1 MSHYQDCVFELLT
14 EELPPK
20 DLYNWAQQLVDSV
33 SQQLHETD
41 LAYTAVRPVAT
52 PRRLGVYIDQLA
64 CQQPA
69 QRVQKKGPAVNVAY
83 DNEGQPTQAA
93 VGFARSCGV
102 ELEQLTVYETNKGRW
117 LYLDQ
122 EVEGYTAGQLLP
134 DILKQAVEQLPV
146 NKMMYWGQG
155 HHAFMRP
162 VHNVLALYGSETL
175 VLNLFSHQAQAYT
188 YGHRFHSPQAVPIE
202 QASQYVDKLYEH
214 YVLVDFAKRR
224 QSIAEQARRIAEH
237 HQAKLV
243 MPEALLDEVTSMVEW
258 PVALQGR
265 FDQRFLAIPQE
276 VLILSM
282 QSNQKYFALLDQN
295 EQLLPY
301 FITISHIESRSP
313 ETVIKGN
320 ERVIQARLADAEFFY
335 QVDQQRALADYVPEL
350 ASITFQKDLGTLAD
364 KQKRLKTLTRTIAN
378 KLGWESETVER
389 AAGLAK
395 ADLVTDMVQEFSE
408 LQGTMGRYYALA
420 SGENETVAQAI
431 EEHYQPRHADDILP
445 QSKAGQVLALADRL
459 DTLVGLF
466 GVNMKPSA
474 DKDPYALRRAALA
487 CVRLLITKQ
496 LPLDL
501 FNLLEAAFGAY
512 GQAMSNTA
520 AVDEVFVFCQE
531 RLKTWALD
539 HGYQH
544 EVYAAVAVKNITCPL
559 EFAQRMQA
567 VTEFQKLPQAH
578 SLAQANKRVSNILSK
593 SGVQVDQQWQAD
605 ALQQDA
611 EQELAQAVERHQA
624 MTDLTFTERLY
635 HLAQLQPS
643 IDRFFDEVMVNT
655 DDPSLK
661 QNRLALLKAVRELF
675 LQVADISYLPG

>member
-1 MSHYQDCVFELLT
+1 MNPYPDCVFELLT

-20 DLYNWAQQLVDSV
+20 DLLSWAQHLADSV
-33 SQQLHETD
+33 SQQLQQAD
-41 LAYTAVRPVAT
+41 LAYKAVQPVAT
-52 PRRLGVYIDQLA
+52 PRRLGVYIEQLA
-64 CQQPA
+64 SQQPA
-69 QRVQKKGPAVNVAY
+69 QHVQKKGPAVNVAY
-83 DNEGQPTQAA
+83 DDQGQPTQAA
-93 VGFARSCGV
+93 LGFARSCGV
-102 ELEQLTVYETNKGRW
+102 ELEQLTIYETNKGRW

-122 EVEGYTAGQLLP
+122 EVEGRTAGQLLP
-134 DILKQAVEQLPV
+134 DIFKQAVEQLPV
-146 NKMMYWGQG
+146 NKMMYWGRG
-155 HHAFMRP
+155 DYAFMRP
-162 VHNVLALYGSETL
+162 VHNVLALYGNETL
-175 VLNLFSHQAQAYT
+175 LVSLFSHQAQTYT
-188 YGHRFHSPQAVPIE
+188 YGHRFHSPQAVQVD
-202 QASQYVDKLYEH
+202 QASQYFDKLGQH
-214 YVLVDFAKRR
+214 YVSVDFAKRR
-224 QSIAEQARRIAEH
+224 QTIADQAQRIADQ
-237 HQAKLV
+237 HQAQLV
-243 MPEALLDEVTSMVEW
+243 MPDELLDEVTSMVEW
-258 PVALQGR
+258 PVALQGE
-265 FDQRFLAIPQE
+265 FDKRFLDIPQE

-295 EQLLPY
+295 EHLLPY

-320 ERVIQARLADAEFFY
+320 ERVMEARLADAEFFY

-364 KQKRLKTLTRTIAN
+364 KQQRLQTLTRTIAD

-408 LQGTMGRYYALA
+408 LQGIMGRYYALA
-420 SGENETVAQAI
+420 SGEHESVAQAI
-431 EEHYQPRHADDILP
+431 EEHYQPRYAGDSLP
-445 QSKAGQVLALADRL
+445 ETRAGQMLALADRL

-501 FNLLEAAFGAY
+501 LNLLEAAFGTY
-512 GQAMSNTA
+512 GQTMPNTT
-520 AVDEVFVFCQE
+520 AVDEVFAFCQE

-539 HGYQH
+539 HGYQP
-544 EVYAAVAVKNITCPL
+544 EVYAAVAVKNITCPW

-593 SGVQVDQQWQAD
+593 SGTQVDQQWQAD
-605 ALQQDA
+605 ALQQEA

-624 MTDLTFTERLY
+624 MTDLTFNERLY
-635 HLAQLQPS
+635 HLAELQPA

-655 DDPSLK
+655 DDLGLK

-675 LQVADISYLPG
+675 LQVADISYLSG